1 MDGDILCGVEF
12 GPAYLLK
19 GRFHYFDVEG
29 EASNIVLGK
38 VLLALEQGREYDE
51 PISLMGTN
59 FQKEVW
65 HTIRKVPYGKTIT
78 YKEIAEHIGKPKAI
92 RAVASAVGANPIAY
106 IVPCHR
112 VVRQDGADSGYR
124 WGLPLKQKLLDK
136 EYHITHPMMIGY

>member
-1 MDGDILCGVEF
+1 MRIASYISPSLGEFSIATMDGDILCGVEF
-12 GPAYLLK
+12 GPTYLLQ

-29 EASNIVLGK
+29 EASSIVLGK

-51 PISLMGTN
+51 PISLMGTD

-92 RAVASAVGANPIAY
+92 RAVASAVGA
-106 IVPCHR
+106 
-112 VVRQDGADSGYR
+112 
-124 WGLPLKQKLLDK
+124 
-136 EYHITHPMMIGY
+136 